1 MTFVSL
7 NLDMAYN
14 NKYNLNERSEVLNR
28 ALFMM
33 NYDSRKTLTE
43 NKEFLPMIEEG
54 YVFDFV
60 ITEDEKYLIWADNLI
75 SKELGFIGNIWENT
89 WVINK
94 IIKENYKTGAN
105 VIEESVLDSIRWTKD
120 LFLESLSLINDDELI
135 NEQWDWI
142 KNKAKSAWSGVK
154 KVGSAIASGAAE
166 LAKKALM
173 NGFLPALRW
182 IRRNIYTTAGTVI
195 DVVTAM
201 IPVTTAANKIVWAM
215 IVILDVFEIISGN
228 FDPDEVER
236 QQDPYSGLLIDLI
249 SFAFAAAA
257 GLTAKTAM
265 RAAKAGKPM
274 SGFLKNTLTKLTKS
288 LPGISSSLSSFGNLI
303 IKHIPGAKTIVTKVI
318 SGFNSIIKGV
328 DKFISQLFSKQGA
341 TAVVAGVGVGLLTR
355 PIVLGIG
362 DTGDDVSGVNKYLKE
377 IHNSMYP
384 ACKVDVTKIPN
395 GNTFTKET
403 ENAAKRF
410 ATCFNSDPET
420 GKYEKL
426 RTDGKLDNGGLM
438 AMGLQMDE
446 RGITKYIPP
455 KAKELMGRAAKQGS
469 DFLKK
474 NLSKVVKKPTA

>member
-1 MTFVSL
+1 
-7 NLDMAYN
+7 MAYN
-14 NKYNLNERSEVLNR
+14 NKYSLNERSEALNR
-28 ALFMM
+28 TLLMM

-43 NKEFLPMIEEG
+43 NQEFLPMIEEG

-89 WVINK
+89 WVINE
-94 IIKENYKTGAN
+94 IIKENYKNSTN
-105 VIEESVLDSIRWTKD
+105 IIEESVLNSIRWTKD

-135 NEQWDWI
+135 NEQSDWI
-142 KNKAKSAWSGVK
+142 KNTAKSAWNATK
-154 KVGSAIASGAAE
+154 KVGSTIVSGANE

-182 IRRNIYTTAGTVI
+182 IRKNVYTTAGTVI

-201 IPVTTAANKIVWAM
+201 IPVTTGANKLVWAM
-215 IVILDVFEIISGN
+215 IVILDVFEILSGN
-228 FDPDEVER
+228 FDPTSPER

-249 SFAFAAAA
+249 SFVFAAAA
-257 GLTAKTAM
+257 GLTTKTAL
-265 RAAKAGKPM
+265 RAVKSGKPA
-274 SGFLKNTLTKLTKS
+274 SGFLKNTLTKLSKS

-303 IKHIPGAKTIVTKVI
+303 IKSIPGAKTIITKVI

-328 DKFISQLFSKQGA
+328 DTFISQLFSKKGA
-341 TAVVAGVGVGLLTR
+341 TAVVAGVGVGLLVR
-355 PIVLGIG
+355 PIVLGIN
-362 DTGDDVSGVNKYLKE
+362 DTGDDVSNVNKYFRD
-377 IHNSMYP
+377 IHNIMFP
-384 ACKVDVTKIPN
+384 ACKVDITKIPN

-403 ENAAKRF
+403 EDGVKKF
-410 ATCFNSDPET
+410 ATCFNNDPET

-438 AMGLQMDE
+438 AMGLTMDE
-446 RGITKYIPP
+446 RGISKYIPP
-455 KAKELMGRAAKQGS
+455 KAKETMGKMAKQGT

-474 NLSKVVKKPTA
+474 SLSKVAKQPTT

>member
-1 MTFVSL
+1 M
-7 NLDMAYN
+7 NI
-14 NKYNLNERSEVLNR
+14 NETNR
-28 ALFMM
+28 IKLLMG
-33 NYDSRKTLTE
+33 YDVKKTLTE
-43 NKEFLPMIEEG
+43 NQISLPMIEEG

-89 WVINK
+89 WVINE
-94 IIKENYKTGAN
+94 IIKENYKNSAN
-105 VIEESVLDSIRWTKD
+105 IIEESVLDSIKWTKD
-120 LFLESLSLINDDELI
+120 LFLESFSLINDDELI
-135 NEQWDWI
+135 NEQFDWL
-142 KNKAKSAWSGVK
+142 KKTAKSAWEGTK

-182 IRRNIYTTAGTVI
+182 IRKNIYTAAGTVI

-201 IPVTTAANKIVWAM
+201 IPYTTTANKVVWAM
-215 IVILDVFEIISGN
+215 IVILDVYEIISGN
-228 FDPDEVER
+228 FDPEDTER

-265 RAAKAGKPM
+265 RAVKAGKPM
-274 SGFLKNTLTKLTKS
+274 TGFLKNTLTKITKIF
-288 LPGISSSLSSFGNLI
+288 PRISSSLSSFGNLI
-303 IKHIPGAKTIVTKVI
+303 IKHIPGAKTIVNKVL
-318 SGFNSIIKGV
+318 SGFNSIINGI

-341 TAVVAGVGVGLLTR
+341 VAVVAGVGVGLLTR
-355 PIVLGIG
+355 PIVLGLG
-362 DTGDDVSGVNKYLKE
+362 DTGQDVLNVNKYLKE

-384 ACKVDVTKIPN
+384 ACKVDITKIPN

-403 ENAAKRF
+403 ENAAKKF
-410 ATCFNSDPET
+410 ATCFNNDPLT

-438 AMGLQMDE
+438 AMGLTMDE
-446 RGITKYIPP
+446 RGISKFIPP
-455 KAKELMGRAAKQGS
+455 KAKELMGKAAKQGS
-469 DFLKK
+469 DFLKNK
-474 NLSKVVKKPTA
+474 LSKVANKPTT

>member
-54 YVFDFV
+54 YV
-60 ITEDEKYLIWADNLI
+60 
-75 SKELGFIGNIWENT
+75 FIGNIWENT

-142 KNKAKSAWSGVK
+142 KKKAKAAWSGAK

-328 DKFISQLFSKQGA
+328 DTFISQLFSKQGA
-341 TAVVAGVGVGLLTR
+341 TAVVAGVGVGLLVR

-474 NLSKVVKKPTA
+474 NLSKVANKPTA